1 MQIYLLIFITADSLF
16 IIMLKWFIT
25 YERYVF
31 QRPAHSCLLLA
42 CFALSCWFIY
52 QFPCHLAP
60 VSKAKCIRFSSL
72 HVSLVACMMG
82 FSSTFVVTRP
92 ASERGTPKHPLPQ
105 LLSRSRR
112 QSAGCAQCLLLLTS
126 NKFTEYSTELTDVYT
141 NAGTPTEGSDQFC
154 TVHKS

>member
-1 MQIYLLIFITADSLF
+1 
-16 IIMLKWFIT
+16 
-25 YERYVF
+25 
-31 QRPAHSCLLLA
+31 
-42 CFALSCWFIY
+42 
-52 QFPCHLAP
+52 
-60 VSKAKCIRFSSL
+60 
-72 HVSLVACMMG
+72 MMG
-82 FSSTFVVTRP
+82 FSSTFVAARP

-154 TVHKS
+154 NTLHCPQVLTKAYTCYSTECATEVSD